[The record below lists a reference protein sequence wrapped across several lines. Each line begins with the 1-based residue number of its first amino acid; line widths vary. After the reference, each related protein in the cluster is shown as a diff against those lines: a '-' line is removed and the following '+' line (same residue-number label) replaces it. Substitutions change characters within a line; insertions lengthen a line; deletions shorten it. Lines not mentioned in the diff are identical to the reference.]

1 MQAIYLHRKHHCNY
15 KGSLKFPYKW
25 TRYLF
30 VHWPKHTNQKLNSEK
45 KKKLPVEFLLQNSNK
60 SEVFIKK
67 ARSLFYAVYF
77 FVQLTNNVQYR
88 YQKKCLYSSS
98 FLIPLSWGKPPTTSG
113 FSFGFLDQHKNIF
126 IFLYFL
132 WLLHHHN
139 DEATDV
145 SSSPVSSS
153 DLQGSLDGSK
163 STKSFASN
171 KVVCNCFQKRC
182 F

>member
-1 MQAIYLHRKHHCNY
+1 MKKRKNCQLNFCYKIPINLKYSSRKHDHCFMLYISSCNW
-15 KGSLKFPYKW
+15 KIMF
-25 TRYLF
+25 
-30 VHWPKHTNQKLNSEK
+30 NIA
-45 KKKLPVEFLLQNSNK
+45 
-60 SEVFIKK
+60 IK
-67 ARSLFYAVYF
+67 
-77 FVQLTNNVQYR
+77 
-88 YQKKCLYSSS
+88 KKCLYSSS

-126 IFLYFL
+126 IFLYVL

-139 DEATDV
+139 DEATNV

-163 STKSFASN
+163 STKSFASI